1 MLAPMAESTSLTGQT
16 VSHYRILE
24 RLGRGGMG
32 VVYKA
37 EDTRLHRFVAL
48 KFLPPEV
55 ARDPQALARFRREA
69 RAASALN
76 HPNICTIYD
85 IGEEGGRA
93 FIAMEFLDGQ
103 TLNHF
108 MAARPMDLDRLIEIG
123 AEACD
128 ALDAAHAEGIVHRDI
143 KPANIFITRRGHAK
157 ILDFGLAKVTGS
169 GASSAHRDSLATVD
183 LDAQHLTSPGTALG
197 TVSYMSPEQVRGG
210 ELDPRT
216 DVFSFG
222 VVLYEMATGAL
233 PFRGE
238 TSGVIFHAILDRAP
252 TPPARLNPE
261 IPPKLED
268 IISKCLE
275 KDRET
280 RCQSAAELRA
290 DLKRLKRD
298 TESGRTPE
306 HGASVSTEA
315 SLWRRKRAFLV
326 ASGVTIAAALSIAAW
341 VTYFR
346 PQGKA
351 IDSLA
356 VLPFV
361 NTSGDPH
368 TEYLSDG
375 IAESLINNLAQ
386 LRGLRVTARNTAFR
400 YKGNEADLQK
410 IAHDL
415 GVSAVVTGRVSQR
428 GDTLI
433 VQTELVE
440 AGKGSQLWGQQY
452 SRKLAD
458 VFAVQEEMAKEIS
471 EKLRLKL
478 SGPEQQ
484 QLARRPTEDLKAFE
498 YYMQGRAYTQRRTR
512 EDLLAAI
519 RSCERAIEED
529 PNYALAYAGLSDA
542 YANLG
547 LRGYIAPIE
556 GRRKSEDT
564 AHKALALDDNLAEA
578 HYALGQVYVTFA
590 PYDLSKGDREL
601 RRAIELSPSL
611 AVAHA
616 SLGFSFL
623 RQGRLDEGLQ
633 EALTA
638 RGFDPLSSI
647 IARGVAFSYHLKRDH
662 GRALALLRQANELG
676 PALTTQWEIGMYI
689 QNGAFNEA
697 LTELEKAKRE
707 RKGDPILILSTGMV
721 FAAQGK
727 RAAALAAIK
736 ELEGMSGAS
745 LDQAHWL
752 AKVYA
757 ALSDKEMA
765 LTWLER
771 GLAAGAIAS
780 FYKDE
785 PVWDTIRG
793 DPRFPD
799 LLRRM
804 NLPQ

>member
-1 MLAPMAESTSLTGQT
+1 VAETDTLIGQT
-16 VSHYRILE
+16 VSHYRVVE
-24 RLGRGGMG
+24 KLGGGGMG

-55 ARDPQALARFRREA
+55 ARDPQSLARFRREA
-69 RAASALN
+69 QAASALN
-76 HPNICTIYD
+76 HPNICTIHD
-85 IGEEGGRA
+85 VGEENGQA

-103 TLNHF
+103 TLKHL
-108 MAARPMDLDRLIEIG
+108 MGGRAMELDRLIEIG
-123 AEACD
+123 TEVSD
-128 ALDAAHAEGIVHRDI
+128 ALDAAHAEHIVHRDI
-143 KPANIFITRRGHAK
+143 KPANIFITKRGHAK

-169 GASSAHRDSLATVD
+169 VASSSRPDSLATVD
-183 LDAQHLTSPGTALG
+183 LDAEHLTGPGTALG
-197 TVSYMSPEQVRGG
+197 TVSYMSPEQVRGK

-238 TSGVIFHAILDRAP
+238 TSGVIFHAILERAP
-252 TPPARLNPE
+252 TPPVRLNPE
-261 IPPKLED
+261 IPPKLEE
-268 IISKCLE
+268 IIHKCLE

-298 TESGRTPE
+298 TESGRTTAP
-306 HGASVSTEA
+306 SVAISVEA
-315 SLWRRKRAFLV
+315 SPWWRKKAFLTAAGV
-326 ASGVTIAAALSIAAW
+326 ALAALLSVAAW
-341 VTYFR
+341 FTFFR
-346 PQGKA
+346 AQGKA

-361 NTSGDPH
+361 NTSGDPS

-410 IAHDL
+410 IARDL
-415 GVSAVVTGRVSQR
+415 GVRAVVTGRVSQR

-440 AGKGSQLWGQQY
+440 AEKGSQLWGQQY

-471 EKLRLKL
+471 GKLRLKL

-484 QLARRPTEDLKAFE
+484 QLARRPTENLKAFE
-498 YYMQGRAYTQRRTR
+498 YYMQGRAYNQRRTR
-512 EDLLAAI
+512 EDFLAAI
-519 RSCERAIEED
+519 HSCEKAIEED
-529 PNYALAYAGLSDA
+529 PNYALAYAGLSEA
-542 YANLG
+542 YNGLG

-556 GRRKSEDT
+556 GRRKSEDN
-564 AHKALALDDNLAEA
+564 AHKAVALDDNLAEA
-578 HYALGQVYVTFA
+578 HAALGQVYMTFS
-590 PYDLSKGDREL
+590 PLDFSKGDREL
-601 RRAIELSPSL
+601 RRAIELSPSS
-611 AVAHA
+611 AWAHE
-616 SLGFSFL
+616 SLGFLFL
-623 RQGRLDEGLQ
+623 HQGRLEEGLQ
-633 EALTA
+633 ESLKA

-647 IARGVAFSYHLKRDH
+647 IARGVAFSYYLKRDYS
-662 GRALALLRQANELG
+662 RALVLLRQANELG

-689 QNGAFNEA
+689 QNGAYREA
-697 LTELEKAKRE
+697 LAELDKAQRE
-707 RKGDPILILSTGMV
+707 RKGDPILILSVGIV
-721 FAAQGK
+721 YAAQGK
-727 RAAALAAIK
+727 RAEALQAVK
-736 ELEGMSGAS
+736 ELEAMSGAS
-745 LDQAHWL
+745 LDQAHWI

-757 ALSDKEMA
+757 ALNEKEMA
-765 LTWLER
+765 FSWLER
-771 GLAAGAIAS
+771 GLAAGSIAG

-785 PVWDTIRG
+785 TVWDTIRA
-793 DPRFPD
+793 DPRFAD
-799 LLRRM
+799 LVRRM
-804 NLPQ
+804 GVPQ

>member
-1 MLAPMAESTSLTGQT
+1 MADSGSLVGQT
-16 VSHYRILE
+16 ISHYRIVE
-24 RLGRGGMG
+24 KLGGGGMG

-37 EDTRLHRFVAL
+37 EDPRLGRFVAL
-48 KFLPPEV
+48 KFLPPAI
-55 ARDPQALARFRREA
+55 ARDPQSLARFRREA
-69 RAASALN
+69 QAASALN

-85 IGEEGGRA
+85 IGDENGQA
-93 FIAMEFLDGQ
+93 FISMEFLDGQ
-103 TLNHF
+103 TLKHL
-108 MAARPMDLDRLIEIG
+108 MGGRPIELERMLEIG
-123 AEACD
+123 AEVSD
-128 ALDAAHAEGIVHRDI
+128 ALDAAHAEHIVHRDI
-143 KPANIFITRRGHAK
+143 KPANIFITKRGHAK

-169 GASSAHRDSLATVD
+169 GPSLHAESLATVD
-183 LDAQHLTSPGTALG
+183 DDAEHLTSPGTALG
-197 TVSYMSPEQVRGG
+197 TVSYMSPEQVRGK
-210 ELDPRT
+210 ELDSRT

-238 TSGVIFHAILDRAP
+238 TSGVIFHEILDRAP
-252 TPPARLNPE
+252 TPLVRLNPE
-261 IPPKLED
+261 IPLKLEE

-298 TESGRTPE
+298 TESGRT
-306 HGASVSTEA
+306 AARSVVIPAVKLPWWRAKA
-315 SLWRRKRAFLV
+315 SLISA
-326 ASGVTIAAALSIAAW
+326 GVVLAALLSIASWFAL
-341 VTYFR
+341 FHA
-346 PQGKA
+346 PAKA

-361 NTSGDPH
+361 NPSGDPS

-400 YKGNEADLQK
+400 YKGNETDLQK
-410 IAHDL
+410 IARDL
-415 GVSAVVTGRVSQR
+415 NVRAVVTGRVSQR

-440 AGKGSQLWGQQY
+440 AEKGSQLWGQQY
-452 SRKLAD
+452 SRKIAD

-478 SGPEQQ
+478 SGAEQQ
-484 QLARRPTEDLKAFE
+484 QLARRPTENLKAFE
-498 YYMQGRAYTQRRTR
+498 YYMQGRAYSQRRTR
-512 EDLLAAI
+512 EDFLTAI
-519 RSCERAIEED
+519 RFCEKAIEED

-542 YANLG
+542 YDGLG

-556 GRRKSEDT
+556 GRRKAEEA

-578 HYALGQVYVTFA
+578 HAELGQVYTTFA
-590 PYDLSKGDREL
+590 PLDFSEGDREL
-601 RRAIELSPSL
+601 RRAIELSPSS
-611 AVAHA
+611 AWAHA

-623 RQGRLDEGLQ
+623 HQGRFDEGLQ
-633 EALTA
+633 ESLKA
-638 RGFDPLSSI
+638 RGLDPLSSI
-647 IARGVAFSYHLKRDH
+647 IARGVAFSYYLKRDYR
-662 GRALALLRQANELG
+662 RALELLRQANELG

-689 QNGAFNEA
+689 QNRAYSEA
-697 LTELEKAKRE
+697 LAELDKAQRE
-707 RKGDPILILSTGMV
+707 RKGDPILILSAGIV
-721 FAAQGK
+721 YAAQGK
-727 RAAALAAIK
+727 RAEALQAIK

-745 LDQAHWL
+745 LDQAHWI

-757 ALSDKEMA
+757 ALNEKEMA
-765 LTWLER
+765 FSWLER

-785 PVWDTIRG
+785 AVWDTIRS
-793 DPRFPD
+793 DPRFAD

-804 NLPQ
+804 GLPR